1 MPTQLKNYLANPNT
15 SNTMSPGELSGFLA
29 DFWALFLKL
38 HSGVAKN
45 EERLTSAELEKINDI
60 IKELSENFFPMAHS
74 QEPLER
80 LAIVEKQKI
89 LDLENHSRMLTE
101 ELSRI
106 IDIVSEQSRR
116 NAEFSDEV
124 SRIYQEARDHSLR
137 NAHFNVDFSRAY
149 LEALEVTIQQTH
161 EKIANLS
168 DDVHL

>member
-1 MPTQLKNYLANPNT
+1 MPTQLKSFLTQLNDPNT
-15 SNTMSPGELSGFLA
+15 LPPGELSGFLA

-45 EERLTSAELEKINDI
+45 EERLTSVELEKINGI
-60 IKELSENFFPMAHS
+60 IKELSDNFFPMAHS
-74 QEPLER
+74 REPLER
-80 LAIVEKQKI
+80 LAIVEKHKI
-89 LDLENHSRMLTE
+89 LDLENHSRMLTR

-106 IDIVSEQSRR
+106 INIVSEHSRR
-116 NAEFSDEV
+116 NAEFSGKF
-124 SRIYQEARDHSLR
+124 SRIYQEARDHSLQ
-137 NAHFNVDFSRAY
+137 NAEFNEEFSRAY